1 MVADLE
7 AFLKEEEEK
16 AQEAISR
23 PVAEALKQEKMR
35 VAKEFAEH
43 DVSIRVDTGE
53 VAGFLEA
60 FLLEQWVHILTIAH
74 GVKERKPHA
83 LEHALKTMDDLI
95 WSLKPKTSAEERK
108 LLITKL
114 PAMLS
119 LLNAWLNA
127 IKWDEPERV
136 VFFSKLAE
144 RHAAI
149 ARAPLEFSPRRQL
162 EIAVN
167 IAQRAS
173 DRRLDR
179 HALDQIV
186 KSVDEWSEQVNMLDC
201 GVWFDF
207 SAEND
212 PAGRFKLAWV
222 SPKRTRYIFTNRQGL
237 DAFSLSGDE
246 LTTKFREGIATQ
258 IVADSVVDRALV
270 EALRDPP
277 A

>member
-1 MVADLE
+1 
-7 AFLKEEEEK
+7 
-16 AQEAISR
+16 
-23 PVAEALKQEKMR
+23 MR
-35 VAKEFAEH
+35 IAKEFAVH
-43 DVSIRVDTGE
+43 DVAIRVDTGE

-60 FLLEQWVHILTIAH
+60 FLLEQWVGILTIAH
-74 GVKERKPHA
+74 SVKDRKPQA
-83 LEHALKTMDDLI
+83 LENALKTMDDLI
-95 WSLKPKTSAEERK
+95 WSLKSKNNAEERK

-173 DRRLDR
+173 ERRLDR
-179 HALDQIV
+179 HVQDQIV
-186 KSVDEWSEQVNMLDC
+186 QPLDEWSEQVNMLDR
-201 GVWFDF
+201 GVWLDF
-207 SAEND
+207 APENE
-212 PAGRFKLAWV
+212 PAGRYKLAWV
-222 SPKRTRYIFTNRQGL
+222 SPKRTRYIFTNRQIL
-237 DAFSLSGDE
+237 WWIE
-246 LTTKFREGIATQ
+246 HW
-258 IVADSVVDRALV
+258 
-270 EALRDPP
+270 
-277 A
+277 